1 MKDTPRL
8 SWTDVRDIMR
18 ARILARR
25 YPLGAR
31 LPRDE
36 DIAQDL
42 GCARTTVHRA
52 MQDLA
57 AAGLIERRRKGG
69 SHVKADPIT
78 RATLDIP
85 NMRAEVQAQGRAYG
99 YRLIAREMAPCPAPI
114 AAQLGL
120 PAPQPIL
127 HVTALHLADTKPYI
141 FEDRWIN
148 PAAVP
153 EILAVDLAKVSAN
166 EWLVANKPY
175 SRLEISLYA
184 VNAGADIAHH
194 MACPQG
200 TALLVNARATWTQG
214 DPITYVQ
221 SYAAA
226 GYQLAARGFSQ

>member
-1 MKDTPRL
+1 MTDHPRL

-18 ARILARR
+18 ARILARS

-52 MQDLA
+52 MQDLEKS
-57 AAGLIERRRKGG
+57 GLIERRRKGG

-85 NMRAEVQAQGRAYG
+85 NVRAEVQAQGCAYTH
-99 YRLIAREMAPCPAPI
+99 RLIAREMAPCPAPS

-120 PAPQPIL
+120 AAPQPML
-127 HVTALHLADTKPYI
+127 HVTALHLADARPYI

-148 PAAVP
+148 PATVP
-153 EILAVDLAKVSAN
+153 EILAVDLAQISAN

-194 MACPQG
+194 MACPLG
-200 TALLVNARATWTQG
+200 TALLVNARATWFG
-214 DPITYVQ
+214 DDPITYVQ
-221 SYAAA
+221 SYATPD
-226 GYQLAARGFSQ
+226 YRLAAKGFSQ